1 MLYNNLPESKI
12 IEFINRLLSF
22 KIKNKFQQIVL
33 AFIVHNIK
41 EDQEVRDIQKL
52 FRIFNQN
59 NDGLLNKE
67 EFYIGLCKYKD
78 ENEINDIIDGLFL
91 MLDSSNSGYI
101 QFEQFLRA
109 TLSKEK
115 ILSEKNLLYAFN
127 FIDKQGIGK
136 LTVDSIKNSFGEN
149 ENISSAVFE
158 NIFKEVNHK
167 KENEI
172 SFDEFKDM
180 MFDN

>member
-1 MLYNNLPESKI
+1 
-12 IEFINRLLSF
+12 
-22 KIKNKFQQIVL
+22 
-33 AFIVHNIK
+33 
-41 EDQEVRDIQKL
+41 
-52 FRIFNQN
+52 
-59 NDGLLNKE
+59 
-67 EFYIGLCKYKD
+67 
-78 ENEINDIIDGLFL
+78 